1 MIMTE
6 VKRIKRGLA
15 REGRSAYNRAK
26 ENNYAFI
33 AVGNS
38 IYRMSSDGSKEKIS
52 DISSTRVK
60 AKCKKFSI

>member
-6 VKRIKRGLA
+6 VKRIQKALS
-15 REGRSAYNRAK
+15 REGRTAYNRAK
-26 ENNYAFI
+26 ENSSAFI

-38 IYRMSSDGSKEKIS
+38 IYRMSADGTKEKIS

-60 AKCKKFSI
+60 AKCKNFSI